1 MVVRNANLPTRRD
14 FLRITGVAGASV
26 LFGAACSDGNNGSE
40 SAVNDTSADTGGEG
54 SDATADTSA
63 DTSADTTA
71 DTTADT
77 IADTTA
83 DTTPAEYVEPE
94 AGWPACDL
102 AATTQTVTFVHVN
115 DAHGNFA
122 PLRDGKSPA
131 ARARGYFDKVKREN
145 PFSLF
150 TNGGDDFEKGSVAEL
165 RSSGQ
170 ATLDYIEAMNYD
182 VRCIGNHDFA
192 WSADSV
198 LDFTRAGSGKVVC
211 SNVEYTGAN
220 PERWGAL
227 PFTSITVGCVTI
239 GFFSLVSKPWNERN
253 EQYTGDF
260 FATDFPARW
269 DWSERAREIVT
280 AHRSE
285 VDLMVCISH
294 LGNGG
299 DEALAAE
306 VDGIDVIL
314 GAHSHTVLMREELV
328 NNTIIIQCGSNLGW
342 VGRLDLDFDLT
353 TRALTTHRYRMTP
366 NIPGT
371 LPENPRVAQAM
382 TEMLERHAPA
392 AHETIARCT
401 SPLTAEGIA
410 DLTSRAAIEVAGVDA
425 AMTDTTTVWSTWGAQ
440 GVTEQDLADTYK
452 VERQPAGTPGFN
464 GFYTAE
470 VTGEALELIRQSA
483 SDRWRFAGPAT
494 IDPTATY
501 RIAVQKILV
510 FNADVYLLPG
520 VVFNSQSF
528 FLEAWELLE
537 RFGRLRTAAGL
548 PFNEA

>member
-1 MVVRNANLPTRRD
+1 M
-14 FLRITGVAGASV
+14 
-26 LFGAACSDGNNGSE
+26 
-40 SAVNDTSADTGGEG
+40 
-54 SDATADTSA
+54 
-63 DTSADTTA
+63 
-71 DTTADT
+71 
-77 IADTTA
+77 
-83 DTTPAEYVEPE
+83 EPE

-122 PLRDGKSPA
+122 PLKDGKSPA

-170 ATLDYIEAMNYD
+170 ATLEYIEAMDYD

-192 WSADSV
+192 WSAESI
-198 LDFTRAGSGKVVC
+198 LDFTRAGSAKVVC

-220 PERWGAL
+220 PEKWGAL
-227 PFTSITVGCVTI
+227 AFTSIEVGCVTI

-260 FATDFPARW
+260 FPSDFPARW
-269 DWSERAREIVT
+269 DWTERAREIVT
-280 AHRSE
+280 AHRAE

-299 DEALAAE
+299 DEALAAA

-314 GAHSHTVLMREELV
+314 GAHSHTVLMREEVV
-328 NNTIIIQCGSNLGW
+328 NNTIIIQCGSSLGW

-382 TEMLERHAPA
+382 TEMLERHAPD
-392 AHETIARCT
+392 AHTTIARCT
-401 SPLTAEGIA
+401 TPLTAADIA

-425 AMTDTTTVWSTWGAQ
+425 AMTDTTTVWSTWGAE
-440 GVTEQDLADTYK
+440 GITEQDLADTYK

-470 VTGEALELIRQSA
+470 VTGESLELIRQSA
-483 SDRWRFAGPAT
+483 NDRWRFAGPAT
-494 IDPTATY
+494 IDPNATY

-520 VVFNSQSF
+520 VVFGGQSF

-548 PFNEA
+548 PFNEG